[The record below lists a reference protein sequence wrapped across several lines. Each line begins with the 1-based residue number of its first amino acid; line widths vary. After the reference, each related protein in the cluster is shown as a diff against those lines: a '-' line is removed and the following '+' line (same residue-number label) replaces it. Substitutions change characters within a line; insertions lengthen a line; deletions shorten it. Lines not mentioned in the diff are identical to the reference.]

1 MAGIVGLTELQHTNG
16 TSAATIDAS
25 GRILT
30 PARPAWACRLNNAQG
45 NSDYTD
51 TDGTPVPFDHEEF
64 DIGNNLTVSLNNGA
78 VFTAPVTG
86 IYTWFSLVTFAN
98 VQGAGYI
105 DLYMF
110 VDGDQAGGVHG
121 DGSNDA
127 SYRHIVDPEGGTY
140 HTGTNSG
147 LIQLTAGQTLT
158 PHFRSSGDT
167 SITVRKGSRFSGFLV
182 G

>member
-1 MAGIVGLTELQHTNG
+1 MSTLGIENIEHTNG

-86 IYTWFSLVTFAN
+86 IYTWYSLVSFGN
-98 VQGAGYI
+98 VQSAGYI

-110 VDGDQAGGVHG
+110 
-121 DGSNDA
+121 
-127 SYRHIVDPEGGTY
+127 T
-140 HTGTNSG
+140 
-147 LIQLTAGQTLT
+147 
-158 PHFRSSGDT
+158 
-167 SITVRKGSRFSGFLV
+167 
-182 G
+182 